1 MAAAKEIERTYNVP
15 LRKEYRKVPR
25 WRKTKKAAKALRE
38 FLVKHMKS
46 DNVKLGID
54 VNDELWKH
62 GIRNPPH
69 HIKVIAKKDDKGEVK
84 VSLFA
89 PNKSLKVPKAKK
101 TEPKKASEKKEEVK
115 AEEKKEE
122 NKPEAKPAEE
132 PKTK

>member
-89 PNKSLKVPKAKK
+89 PNRSLKVPKVKK
-101 TEPKKASEKKEEVK
+101 AEPKKTSEKKP
-115 AEEKKEE
+115 EEKPVKT
-122 NKPEAKPAEE
+122 AKTE
-132 PKTK
+132 